1 MCFVLYILIHF
12 PISFYRQF
20 LLTPFWQFL
29 QIKLQTIQDGKKEL
43 NDKTTDADKSKLST
57 INCFKSVYHF
67 LSSLKLAVVK
77 TQKTF
82 GLTNV

>member
-57 INCFKSVYHF
+57 INCFKSVDHF
-67 LSSLKLAVVK
+67 LKQFKVGCS
-77 TQKTF
+77 
-82 GLTNV
+82 